1 MNNPGFDT
9 RQRQG
14 ISTFSAMSRQSLVPN
29 QHPIQWTLVGSFLKV
44 KWPVHVNHVLPSS
57 AEVKNAWGY
66 TSISLT
72 KPSRQEQEWEQLY
85 LSLLTQNSQM
95 FNCRGSH
102 LQDYMFLQQC

>member
-14 ISTFSAMSRQSLVPN
+14 ISIFSAMSRQFLVPN
-29 QHPIQWTLVGSFLKV
+29 QHSIQWAMVGSFLEV

-57 AEVKNAWGY
+57 AEVKNEWGY
-66 TSISLT
+66 TSISLI
-72 KPSRQEQEWEQLY
+72 KPSWLEQEQLY
-85 LSLLTQNSQM
+85 HLLLTQNSQM

-102 LQDYMFLQQC
+102 LQDYMFLQHC